1 MFMEFSRPEYWSRL
15 PLPSPGDLP
24 DLGIEPRSLAWW
36 ADSLP
41 SEPQVYICFKKKKSK
56 FISQVFR
63 HLSLHGRTEDMG
75 VIFSCGVT
83 VFFWKPSSILI
94 DMLLFSVLF
103 LDSYV
108 YFFDYPGFWPGLD
121 RLLEE
126 KQSHLTLFSL
136 Y

>member
-1 MFMEFSRPEYWSRL
+1 
-15 PLPSPGDLP
+15 
-24 DLGIEPRSLAWW
+24 
-36 ADSLP
+36 
-41 SEPQVYICFKKKKSK
+41 
-56 FISQVFR
+56 
-63 HLSLHGRTEDMG
+63 MG

-94 DMLLFSVLF
+94 DKLLFSVLF

-108 YFFDYPGFWPGLD
+108 YSFDYPGFWPGLD
-121 RLLEE
+121 RPLEE